1 MELTT
6 VLFDVADRVATI
18 TLNRPDAR
26 NAATFEMEQELI
38 HCFAEAD
45 ADPAVGCI
53 VLTGAGKGFCAG
65 DDVTKAWGDPRMEA
79 TLAELA
85 SPNPPITPLV
95 GAMLATDTPTVAAV
109 NGAAVG
115 IGMDLALLCDLRV
128 ASEYARFA
136 QLYVKLGL
144 MCDVTGIWLLPQIVG
159 RARATELL
167 LTGEIIDATEAERIG
182 LVSRVVGADD
192 LMPAAYEI
200 AAEHRRQSAA
210 RGARDQAG
218 APPRR
223 GENRPTSCPTLRA
236 SSVTACRTSSRPTI
250 ITKPRPPSSSDANR
264 ISPANDD
271 PTIDD
276 PAVSRATSG
285 AREVG
290 RFEVAE
296 LVAQLVGGAEEDNFT
311 VAEHDDPIGDV
322 ERVGCV
328 LLDEDHADTLVG
340 RGAHRVQE
348 AAYDEWREAERQL
361 VDEQQPRSGRQGT
374 REREHLLL
382 AARQQTGATPEQRP
396 ELREQV
402 ERHVHVARGSA
413 SGSPPC

>member
-115 IGMDLALLCDLRV
+115 IGMDLALLCDLRI

-159 RARATELL
+159 QARATELL
-167 LTGEIIDATEAERIG
+167 LTGEIIDATEAARIG

-200 AAEHRRQSAA
+200 ARSIAANPPLAVRAIKQGLRLAAGQNVRRAA
-210 RGARDQAG
+210 RPCALRGTQPVEALHD
-218 APPRR
+218 RR
-223 GENRPTSCPTLRA
+223 
-236 SSVTACRTSSRPTI
+236 SSRGGRGLRRATR
-250 ITKPRPPSSSDANR
+250 TAFHRAMSTAGDA
-264 ISPANDD
+264 I
-271 PTIDD
+271 
-276 PAVSRATSG
+276 TSG
-285 AREVG
+285 AREVS

-296 LVAQLVGGAEEDNFT
+296 LVAELVGSTDEDNLT
-311 VAEHDDPIGDV
+311 VPEHDDPVGDV
-322 ERVGCV
+322 ERVGRV
-328 LLDEDHADTLVG
+328 LLDEDHARHPRRPRRAPRAGGGVRRAARDPATARRRGAAAVRTPG
-340 RGAHRVQE
+340 RGRA
-348 AAYDEWREAERQL
+348 
-361 VDEQQPRSGRQGT
+361 
-374 REREHLLL
+374 
-382 AARQQTGATPEQRP
+382 
-396 ELREQV
+396 
-402 ERHVHVARGSA
+402 
-413 SGSPPC
+413 